1 MQENIYIQILIEDA
15 SGKILVGKVMEKYL
29 ENKKGILY
37 DIKSFKGMGRIP
49 KNITGSAIKTK
60 SLLTDLPQ
68 YLRGFSNAL
77 KHYPGKTAIFVILDC
92 DNKDCMGLKRVLVEL
107 YNNLQI
113 STEVHFCIAI
123 EEIEAWLLGDEE
135 ALFQAFPEGKKSVF
149 QKYKQDS
156 IIGTWECLADIVYKG
171 GSLKLKKEMTSYFE
185 IGKFKCGCAEK
196 IGEFLNI
203 HNNRSKSF
211 NYFIKKLDLVCEEL
225 HI

>member
-1 MQENIYIQILIEDA
+1 M
-15 SGKILVGKVMEKYL
+15 
-29 ENKKGILY
+29 
-37 DIKSFKGMGRIP
+37 
-49 KNITGSAIKTK
+49 
-60 SLLTDLPQ
+60 
-68 YLRGFSNAL
+68 
-77 KHYPGKTAIFVILDC
+77 ILDC

-156 IIGTWECLADIVYKG
+156 IIGTWEYLADIVYKG